1 MRKKKDSNRL
11 TFAEHIDALR
21 FMLCKIVIVVTV
33 LSIVVFCFKDTT
45 FSILFAPKDWQFI
58 TYRLMED
65 IVNSMGISFR
75 FAPYKV
81 DLISTELSAQF
92 MTHIS
97 TSMYLGLLL
106 ASPYILFE
114 LFRFVMPALYKNE
127 KRTSI
132 VVAISMYLLF
142 AVGVFMNY
150 YIIFPISFRFLG
162 TYQVA
167 ENIANTITLSS
178 YIKTF
183 STLTF
188 VLGLI
193 FQLPVAAFILAK
205 MNVLKVDFLRHYR
218 RHAFVAVLIVSAI
231 ITPPD
236 VFTLI
241 LVSLPMYLLYECC
254 ILIVARTKAK
264 V

>member
-21 FMLCKIVIVVTV
+21 FMLCKVVIVIVI
-33 LSIVVFCFKDTT
+33 LGFAVFCFKDTT
-45 FSILFAPKDWQFI
+45 FSILFAPKDWHFV
-58 TYRLMED
+58 TYRLIED
-65 IVNSMGISFR
+65 IVNSMGIKFR
-75 FAPYKV
+75 FTPYKV

-97 TSMYLGLLL
+97 TSVCLSLLL

-114 LFRFVMPALYKNE
+114 LLRFIMPALYKNE
-127 KRTSI
+127 KRASI
-132 VVAISMYLLF
+132 FVAISMYLLF
-142 AVGVFMNY
+142 AIGVLINY
-150 YIIFPISFRFLG
+150 YVIFPISFRFLG

-167 ENIANTITLSS
+167 DNIVNTITLSS

-193 FQLPVAAFILAK
+193 FQLPIVAFILAK
-205 MNVLKVDFLRHYR
+205 MNILEADLLKHYR
-218 RHAFVAVLIVSAI
+218 RHAFVAILVISAI

-254 ILIVARTKAK
+254 ILIVARTKPK
-264 V
+264 E

>member
-1 MRKKKDSNRL
+1 M
-11 TFAEHIDALR
+11 
-21 FMLCKIVIVVTV
+21 V

-45 FSILFAPKDWQFI
+45 FSILFAPKDWHFV
-58 TYRLMED
+58 TYRLIED
-65 IVNSMGISFR
+65 IVNSMGIKFR
-75 FAPYKV
+75 FTPYKV

-97 TSMYLGLLL
+97 TSVCLSLLL

-114 LFRFVMPALYKNE
+114 LLRFIMPALYKNE
-127 KRTSI
+127 KRASI
-132 VVAISMYLLF
+132 FVAISMYLLF
-142 AVGVFMNY
+142 ALGVLINY
-150 YIIFPISFRFLG
+150 YVIFPISFRFLG

-167 ENIANTITLSS
+167 DNIVNTITLSS

-193 FQLPVAAFILAK
+193 FQLPIVAFILAK
-205 MNVLKVDFLRHYR
+205 MNILEADLLKHYR
-218 RHAFVAVLIVSAI
+218 RHAFVAILVISAI

-254 ILIVARTKAK
+254 ILIVARTKPK
-264 V
+264 E